1 MRFLIENLV
10 FRVENPVVALTL
22 CLFIML
28 VVPPVCK
35 RIGMPSIFGLIL
47 SGIIIGPKG
56 FELIDYKSIELLS
69 TAGLLYL
76 MFLMTLEIDL
86 FSFRKNK
93 FKTAWFGV
101 FTFIIPFVLGFIL
114 TYYIFNFNIYAALL
128 LSCMFSTHTL
138 VSYPI
143 ASRLNITK
151 NEPVVVSIGGTIIT
165 DTAVLLLL
173 TIIIKTYEGSLDTFF
188 WIFIT
193 LKLSAFMFIM
203 LWVLP
208 KLCRWYF
215 SRFQSDDAG
224 QFIFILT
231 SLFASGFIA
240 KLADIEPIVG
250 AFICGLVLNR
260 IIPQQSMLMN
270 RTAFVGNSIFIPFF
284 LIHIGMLVD
293 VRAFF
298 DGPQALILSAALV
311 FMALFSK
318 YIAAIATQLIYR
330 YTKTEG
336 LLLFGLSCSSAA
348 ATIAV
353 IMVGYNRGIF
363 DENIISATV
372 LIILFTCLA
381 STYVTD
387 YAGRK
392 VALQQ
397 EIHGVQEEKADRI
410 LVPVSNP
417 DTALSLFNFA
427 VSIHRPNENSIISP
441 LSIATTPRGLEHS
454 ILNDKALIEHFVNQ
468 SDAAKVKYIPAM
480 RVDSNISEGII
491 RAAVEIQSTHI
502 VLGWTGQ
509 SSTAQYFFGTIIE
522 KLLENCL
529 QTIIVVN
536 LKTKIIKF
544 RKIYVLIP
552 RNADHELGFHAW
564 MQLLFTMQKN
574 TSGELLL
581 ISDENTVKGIQRVKD
596 AETSTDAGFSIL
608 SPMPEMKT
616 LAGELNENDLL
627 VVISARQNT
636 VSYSRRVA
644 VAPRVVTRYFGH
656 TNSMI
661 LYPEQT
667 DIFPDNM
674 GVTFGGL

>member
-1 MRFLIENLV
+1 MSFPI
-10 FRVENPVVALTL
+10 ENPVMALTL

-28 VVPPVCK
+28 VVPSFCK

-56 FELIDYKSIELLS
+56 LELIDYKSVELFS

-93 FKTAWFGV
+93 FKSAWFGF
-101 FTFIIPFVLGFIL
+101 FTFIIPFVLGFLL
-114 TYYIFNFNIYAALL
+114 THYVFKFNIPASLL
-128 LSCMFSTHTL
+128 LACMFSTHTL

-143 ASRLNITK
+143 ASRLNISKT
-151 NEPVVVSIGGTIIT
+151 EPVVVSIGGTIIT

-173 TIIIKTYEGSLDTFF
+173 TIIVAAYSGSLDVYF
-188 WIFIT
+188 WITMT
-193 LKLSAFMFIM
+193 LKLATFMFIM
-203 LWVLP
+203 LWIFP

-215 SRFQSDDAG
+215 SRFQSDETG

-231 SLFASGFIA
+231 SLFSSGLLA

-250 AFICGLVLNR
+250 AFLCGLMLNR
-260 IIPQQSMLMN
+260 IIPHKSTLMN
-270 RTAFVGNSIFIPFF
+270 RTIFVGNSLFIPFF

-298 DGPQALILSAALV
+298 DGNKALLLSGGLIFIAI
-311 FMALFSK
+311 FSK
-318 YIAAIATQLIYR
+318 YLAAIVTQLIYR

-363 DENIISATV
+363 VDNFIINAIV
-372 LIILFTCLA
+372 LIILFSCLA
-381 STYVTD
+381 STYITD

-397 EIHGVQEEKADRI
+397 EKQDIQEQKPDRI

-417 DTALSLFNFA
+417 ETALSLFNFA
-427 VSIHRPNENSIISP
+427 ISIYRSNNNSIIFP

-454 ILNDKALIEHFVNQ
+454 ILNDKALIEQYDNQANAANVN
-468 SDAAKVKYIPAM
+468 YMPAL
-480 RVDSNISEGII
+480 RIDSNISEGII
-491 RAAVEIQSTHI
+491 RAAVEIQSSHI
-502 VLGWTGQ
+502 VMGWTGQ
-509 SSTAQYFFGTIIE
+509 SNTAQYFFGTIIE
-522 KLLENCL
+522 KLLVNCP
-529 QTIIVVN
+529 QTIMAVN
-536 LKTKIIKF
+536 LKRQIIVF

-552 RNADHELGFHAW
+552 RNAYHEQGFHAW
-564 MQLLFTMQKN
+564 IQLLFAMQQN
-574 TSGELLL
+574 SSGELHL
-581 ISDENTVKGIQRVKD
+581 ISDESTIRGIKRVKSFK
-596 AETSTDAGFSIL
+596 EENIRIQ

-616 LAGELNENDLL
+616 IANELNENDLL

-636 VSYSRRVA
+636 VSYSRSSA
-644 VAPRVVTRYFGH
+644 VAPRVITRYFGH

-674 GVTFGGL
+674 GSTFGGL

>member
-1 MRFLIENLV
+1 MNFPIES
-10 FRVENPVVALTL
+10 PVTALTL
-22 CLFIML
+22 CLFIMM
-28 VVPPVCK
+28 VVPPMCR

-69 TAGLLYL
+69 TGGLLYL

-86 FSFRKNK
+86 FSFRKNMS
-93 FKTAWFGV
+93 KTAWFGV
-101 FTFIIPFVLGFIL
+101 LTFIIPFLLGFLL
-114 TYYIFNFNIYAALL
+114 TYYLFNFNIYASLL

-151 NEPVVVSIGGTIIT
+151 SEPVVISIGGTVIT
-165 DTAVLLLL
+165 DTTVLLLL
-173 TIIIKTYEGSLDTFF
+173 TIIIKTYEDSLDAFF
-188 WIFIT
+188 WVFLT
-193 LKLSAFMFIM
+193 LKLTTFLLTM
-203 LWVLP
+203 LWIFP

-215 SRFQSDDAG
+215 TRFQSDETG
-224 QFIFILT
+224 QFIFVLT
-231 SLFASGFIA
+231 SLFASGLIA

-250 AFICGLVLNR
+250 AFVCGLILNR
-260 IIPQQSMLMN
+260 ILPHKSMLKN
-270 RTAFVGNSIFIPFF
+270 RTSFVGNAIFIPFF

-298 DGPQALILSAALV
+298 DGHQAFILSAALV
-311 FMALFSK
+311 LMALFSK
-318 YIAAIATQLIYR
+318 YFAAIATQLIYK
-330 YTKTEG
+330 YTRTEG

-363 DENIISATV
+363 DENIINATV
-372 LIILFTCLA
+372 LIILFTCLT
-381 STYVTD
+381 STYITD

-397 EIHGVQEEKADRI
+397 EKSGNLELKPERI

-417 DTALSLFNFA
+417 DTALSLFNIAIA
-427 VSIHRPNENSIISP
+427 VHQSNSNSIISP
-441 LSIATTPRGLEHS
+441 LSIATTFRGLEHS
-454 ILNDKALIEHFVNQ
+454 ILNDELLAENFLNQ
-468 SDAAKVKYIPAM
+468 ANAANVDYRPAM
-480 RVDSNISEGII
+480 RIDSNISEGII
-491 RAAVEIQSTHI
+491 RAAAEMRCTHV

-509 SSTAQYFFGTIIE
+509 SSTAQYFFGTIID
-522 KLLENCL
+522 KLLSGCS
-529 QTIIVVN
+529 QTIMVVN
-536 LKTKIIKF
+536 LNSSIINF
-544 RKIYVLIP
+544 GKIYVLIP
-552 RNADHELGFHAW
+552 RNAEHEQGFQTW
-564 MQLLFTMQKN
+564 LQLLHTLQQN
-574 TSGELLL
+574 TSGSLTL
-581 ISDENTVKGIQRVKD
+581 ISDHKTIDGISRVK
-596 AETSTDAGFSIL
+596 ASAHLTENFNIV

-616 LAGELNENDLL
+616 LAEDLSENDIL
-627 VVISARQNT
+627 VVISARPNT

-644 VAPRVVTRYFGH
+644 LAPRVLSRYFGH

-667 DIFPDNM
+667 EAAPDNM
-674 GVTFGGL
+674 SVTFGGI